1 MKRDKFNGKGA
12 EECSAVD
19 WSKYSDEVTIGDQP
33 SKRKDEFD
41 WDFNN
46 VKTDY
51 TVKFDESGRQIDNT
65 GRISI
70 TSEDEIGENIV
81 SETLVQIA
89 SEDVYKADGAF
100 VTGEIDARKVNKA
113 IRTSNAIDERSIRQS
128 VDDKIIIKSRELK
141 DKRNA
146 DEAKKVK
153 IRVKKDS
160 VKNEKNDIPSK
171 KNHSKKAERS
181 EKSSKSAS
189 GKYKNLGTIPSG
201 RKEPSKFRRES
212 AKWRYDSV
220 PKAAVT
226 DEAIDKAI
234 DQAVTNE
241 TLIDKIKNFG
251 LVSYICVAMAV
262 VILVTS
268 VLTTAVYANYKGE
281 LNKAQAFAKLPQ
293 FVDSDSVAYGSYAEE
308 EYEDE
313 DAATQ
318 MEEIEH
324 RILSLVL
331 SSVEKDLKIKLIDDE
346 DNLVKDI
353 PWGVTVTDSEG
364 DESVY
369 EDDDQDGVI
378 HLEDVSAGDYM
389 VSIVPSEYLS
399 GYILPSMAQEVNV
412 KAKIEYKVIANIKE
426 EIKKESEVNVALED
440 PNGGKGADV
449 ETGTALKDTVN
460 WVESSEVSQG
470 EDYEEAE
477 VDLSKTE
484 QLVAFVDRMISAVKS
499 IAARTRMIF
508 DRNSVV
514 AINGIT
520 LIADKDDEETSD
532 DDTSSSKTD
541 DGDGAIK
548 SDEESDEDSDEGS
561 DSETLQPVVKD
572 KTVKTATIN
581 KASASMNIGESMQLS
596 LTYAPE
602 GTVPASVAWKST
614 NEEIV
619 GVSDTG
625 KITAKK
631 SGNAQ
636 AVAIINGAILVYC
649 DVTVKET
656 GDEITDASVVL
667 AGPSTIS
674 KDSTATIEATCSQQ
688 GEIIAE
694 WTSSDEKIATVT
706 PNGNLATVKGLSI
719 GTVRIQAVSQ
729 TGIKSYIDIE
739 VTESTGYADDAQLY
753 DSSKNKLY
761 VCDNSNYRLAKYS
774 DYKSGAFTK
783 FYRKIADVVYTGWQT
798 IDGFTYYF
806 TENHEKVTGD
816 QVIGG
821 VTYHFGEDGTLS
833 QGSGTLGID
842 VSKYQPTINWNSVK
856 ASGVNYV
863 IIRCGYRGAS
873 TGALIQDPCFYS
885 HIKGA
890 KAAGLKVG
898 IYFFSTALNET
909 EAVEEASMCAALCE
923 GYGINYPVFIDVEP
937 SSRAGYNGLSRDAR
951 TANIRAFCS
960 TIQSAGY
967 TPGLYANKTW
977 LSEMINTSS
986 LSCKIWL
993 AQYNAS
999 GPTYS
1004 GHYDLWQYTSKGHVD
1019 GISGNVDMNQS
1030 YLGY

>member
-1 MKRDKFNGKGA
+1 MKRERFNGKGA
-12 EECSAVD
+12 EECSSID
-19 WSKYSDEVTIGDQP
+19 WTKYSDEVTIGDQP
-33 SKRKDEFD
+33 AKKKDEFD

-70 TSEDEIGENIV
+70 SSEDEIGENIV
-81 SETLVQIA
+81 SETLAQIA

-100 VTGEIDARKVNKA
+100 VTGEIDARKINKA
-113 IRTSNAIDERSIRQS
+113 ISESNAIDEESIRRS

-141 DKRNA
+141 NKRSV

-160 VKNEKNDIPSK
+160 AKADKNDVASK
-171 KNHSKKAERS
+171 KPRTQRAEY
-181 EKSSKSAS
+181 SSKSTKSAA
-189 GKYKNLGTIPSG
+189 GKYKNLGTIPSNK
-201 RKEPSKFRRES
+201 KEPSKFRRES
-212 AKWRYDSV
+212 AQWRYKNV
-220 PKAAVT
+220 PKAEVT
-226 DEAIDKAI
+226 DEAIERAM
-234 DQAVTNE
+234 DQAVADE
-241 TLIDKIKNFG
+241 SLMDKIKNFG

-293 FVDSDSVAYGSYAEE
+293 FVDSDAVAYDNYTEE
-308 EYEDE
+308 EFEDE
-313 DAATQ
+313 DAAAL
-318 MEEIEH
+318 MEEVEH

-364 DESVY
+364 EESVY
-369 EDDDQDGVI
+369 DDDDQDGVI

-389 VSIVPSEYLS
+389 VSIVPSEYLD

-470 EDYEEAE
+470 EEYEEAE

-484 QLVAFVDRMISAVKS
+484 QLVAFVDRMISAVKD
-499 IAARTRMIF
+499 IASRTKRVF
-508 DRNSVV
+508 NRNAVV
-514 AINGIT
+514 AFPGIT
-520 LIADKDDEETSD
+520 LVADKDDGTADDNDSSGSTTGDDSNVKTDEETSD
-532 DDTSSSKTD
+532 DSD
-541 DGDGAIK
+541 DDLSQPIIK
-548 SDEESDEDSDEGS
+548 DIA
-561 DSETLQPVVKD
+561 
-572 KTVKTATIN
+572 VKTATIN
-581 KASASMNIGESMQLS
+581 KSSLTMNIGESTQLS

-602 GTVPASVAWKST
+602 GAVPFSVAWKST
-614 NEEIV
+614 NDDIV
-619 GVSDTG
+619 GVSDSG
-625 KITAKK
+625 KITANKT
-631 SGNAQ
+631 GNAQ

-656 GDEITDASVVL
+656 GDEITDASVVI
-667 AGPSTIS
+667 AGPSSIS

-688 GEIIAE
+688 GDIIAE
-694 WTSSDEKIATVT
+694 WSSSDEKIATIT
-706 PNGNLATVKGLSI
+706 PNGNLATVKGMST
-719 GTVRIQAVSQ
+719 GTVRIQAVSKS
-729 TGIKSYIDIE
+729 GIKAYMDIS
-739 VTESTGYADDAQLY
+739 VTESSGYADDAQLY

-761 VCDNSNYRLAKYS
+761 VNDNSNYRLAKYS

-993 AQYNAS
+993 AQYNAA